1 LTGYKMPSNNSS
13 KTTIVFVHGLF
24 LHGESWIKWLEF
36 FRDNGYE
43 AVAASWP
50 GDSESTQVTRENAAA
65 LAGYGV
71 TEISD
76 HVAGQLKIFKKI
88 PILIGH
94 SFGGLIAQ
102 NLLGR
107 NLAAAVIAIDPAP
120 MKGVIEIPLSTL
132 KAFLPILGNPLNYR
146 RVVSLNEQQFRFA
159 FTNAVSESE
168 ARELYAA
175 YAIPAP
181 ARPLFQGAT
190 ATINPGSE
198 TKVNTANGTRGPL
211 LLIMGTQDNVVPPVL
226 VRSALKTYRKSAA
239 LTELKEFA
247 GRGHSLIID
256 SGWQELA
263 EYCLAWLQSKN
274 L

>member
-1 LTGYKMPSNNSS
+1 MISNNSS
-13 KTTIVFVHGLF
+13 RTPVVFVHGLF
-24 LHGESWIKWLEF
+24 LHAESWNKWLEF

-43 AVAASWP
+43 SVAASWP
-50 GDSESTQVTRENAAA
+50 GDSGTTEATRKNAAA

-76 HVAGQLKIFKKI
+76 HVAGQLKAFEKT

-107 NLAAAVIAIDPAP
+107 NLAAAAIAIDPAP
-120 MKGVIEIPLSTL
+120 MRGVLEIPLSTL
-132 KAFLPILGNPLNYR
+132 KAFLPIISNPLNYQR
-146 RVVSLNEQQFRFA
+146 AVSLTEQQFRFA
-159 FTNAVSESE
+159 FTNAVSEQE
-168 ARELYAA
+168 ARELYAT
-175 YAIPAP
+175 YAMPAP

-190 ATINPGSE
+190 ATLNPRAA
-198 TKVNTANGTRGPL
+198 TKVNVANGTRGPL
-211 LLIMGTQDNVVPPVL
+211 LLILGTEDNVVPPVL
-226 VRSALKTYRKSAA
+226 VRSALKQYHASAA
-239 LTELKEFA
+239 VTELKEFA

-263 EYCLAWLQSKN
+263 EYCLAWLATRPI
-274 L
+274 

>member
-1 LTGYKMPSNNSS
+1 MPSNNSS
-13 KTTIVFVHGLF
+13 KTPVVFVHGLF
-24 LHGESWIKWLEF
+24 LHGDSWNKWLEF

-50 GDSESTQVTRENAAA
+50 GDSETTEATRKNAAA

-76 HVAGQLKIFKKI
+76 HVAGQLKTFEKT
-88 PILIGH
+88 PALIGH

-107 NLAAAVIAIDPAP
+107 NLAAAAIAIDPAP

-132 KAFLPILGNPLNYR
+132 KAFFPILGNPLNYQR
-146 RVVSLNEQQFRFA
+146 AVSLTERQFRFA

-168 ARELYAA
+168 AMELYAT
-175 YAIPAP
+175 YAMPAP
-181 ARPLFQGAT
+181 ARLLFQGAT

-198 TKVNTANGTRGPL
+198 TKVNVANGTRGPL
-211 LLIMGTQDNVVPPVL
+211 LLISGAEDNVVPPVL
-226 VRSALKTYRKSAA
+226 VTSALKKYQASTAV
-239 LTELKEFA
+239 TEFKEFT

-263 EYCLAWLQSKN
+263 EYCLAWLQSKH